1 MDEFESVDKEV
12 LRKAMR
18 EAIKK
23 MTRTQSLCV
32 LALVAGWTQAEV
44 GELLDIDQST
54 VSRSYS
60 KALLAIKMILIALM
74 HN

>member
-32 LALVAGWTQAEV
+32 LALVAGWTQEEV
-44 GELLDIDQST
+44 GEMLEMSQQA
-54 VSRSYS
+54 VSHNYS
-60 KALLAIKMILIALM
+60 KALGVIKNVLV
-74 HN
+74 

>member
-12 LRKAMR
+12 LRKAVC

-32 LALVAGWTQAEV
+32 LALVAGWTQEEV
-44 GELLDIDQST
+44 GEMLEMSQQA
-54 VSRSYS
+54 VSHNYS
-60 KALLAIKMILIALM
+60 KALGVIKNVLV
-74 HN
+74 

>member
-32 LALVAGWTQAEV
+32 LALVAGWTQEET
-44 GELLDIDQST
+44 GEMLDMSQPA
-54 VSRSYS
+54 VSQQYS
-60 KALLAIKMILIALM
+60 KALEAIKKILIAFTY
-74 HN
+74 N

>member
-32 LALVAGWTQAEV
+32 LALVAGWTQEET
-44 GELLDIDQST
+44 GEMLDISQQA
-54 VSRSYS
+54 VSHNYS
-60 KALLAIKMILIALM
+60 KALGVIKNVLV
-74 HN
+74 